1 MEIDK
6 IVKLVKDAVEKE
18 LNQKDNENL
27 KRIPIEASGRHIHL
41 SEEDA
46 EVLFGERYQFKS

>member
-1 MEIDK
+1 MEIDE

-18 LNQKDNENL
+18 LNQKEYKNM

-41 SEEDA
+41 QKRMQRFC
-46 EVLFGERYQFKS
+46 LERDISLIK

>member
-27 KRIPIEASGRHIHL
+27 KSLYE
-41 SEEDA
+41 
-46 EVLFGERYQFKS
+46 